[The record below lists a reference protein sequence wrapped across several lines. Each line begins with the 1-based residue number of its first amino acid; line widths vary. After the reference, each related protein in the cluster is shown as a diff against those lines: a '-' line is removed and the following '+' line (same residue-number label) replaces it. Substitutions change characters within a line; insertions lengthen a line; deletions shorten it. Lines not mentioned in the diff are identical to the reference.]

1 MLPEAAELNR
11 LRWRCRRGMKELDV
25 LLQRYLQHDWPD
37 APASERAVFRR
48 LLDLPDPELA
58 AYCLGR
64 AAPAD
69 AEFAALVGRLT
80 DGRHARVGTPDRR

>member
-37 APASERAVFRR
+37 AAAAERATFLR

-64 AAPAD
+64 AVPED
-69 AEFAALVGRLT
+69 AEFVALVGRLT
-80 DGRHARVGTPDRR
+80 DGRNARVGTPDRR

>member
-1 MLPEAAELNR
+1 MSDPAEANR

-37 APASERAVFRR
+37 APASERAAFLR
-48 LLDLPDPELA
+48 LLELPDPELA

-64 AAPAD
+64 DAPAD
-69 AEFAALVGRLT
+69 AELAALVGRLT
-80 DGRHARVGTPDRR
+80 DGRNARVDAVTAR